1 MSKHT
6 PTDYEQARE
15 TLATLEHEYA
25 TVDAAIR
32 AAGMR
37 GDVGTV
43 STCLVRKHMLPMALD
58 AARRALAPLELA
70 HFDAELERFATDA
83 APLYAAVD
91 AAQTE
96 LNRANVALNQ
106 ARAAVAVAQ
115 DARKELHIQ
124 RHAAWRRAS
133 VFAAHPDGAPVP
145 LPSGRLGRQHESVG

>member
-43 STCLVRKHMLPMALD
+43 STCLVRKHMLPTVLD

-70 HFDAELERFATDA
+70 HFDAELERFGTDA
-83 APLYAAVD
+83 APLYAAVES
-91 AAQTE
+91 AQADV
-96 LNRANVALNQ
+96 NRAKAVLNH
-106 ARAAVAVAQ
+106 ARVAVAVAQ

-133 VFAAHPDGAPVP
+133 AFAAHPDGAPAPQAV
-145 LPSGRLGRQHESVG
+145 GRLGRQHESVG

>member
-1 MSKHT
+1 MNKHT
-6 PTDYEQARE
+6 PIDYEQARA
-15 TLATLEHEYA
+15 TLARLEHEYA

-43 STCLVRKHMLPMALD
+43 STCLARKHMLPTALD

-70 HFDAELERFATDA
+70 HFDAEFERFDVDA
-83 APLYAAVD
+83 APLYAAVES
-91 AAQTE
+91 AQTDV
-96 LNRANVALNQ
+96 NRAKAALNH
-106 ARAAVAVAQ
+106 ARVAVAVAQ

-133 VFAAHPDGAPVP
+133 AFAAHPDGTPEP
-145 LPSGRLGRQHESVG
+145 QRSGRLGRQHESVV